1 MKKYGMLMFG
11 ILALV
16 GAFFPVAKSGALAVS
31 VNNIGGIS
39 YLLYAAP
46 LAAIA
51 LSVVALYKSGAQHIK
66 TLFVVVAG
74 IGIGICVYSIY
85 QGMEVLKYMG
95 SIMQQAGHGRMVG
108 NNVSASAMPAGG
120 GWMMLLGYCAMVAY
134 LRVGIFDTQDKKE
147 NTEKI
152 AEDKK

>member
-1 MKKYGMLMFG
+1 
-11 ILALV
+11 V
-16 GAFFPVAKSGALAVS
+16 GGV
-31 VNNIGGIS
+31 S
-39 YLLYAAP
+39 YLLYVVP

-51 LSVVALYKSGAQHIK
+51 LFTITLYKSGVRYAK
-66 TLFVVVAG
+66 TLYEIIAG
-74 IGIGICVYSIY
+74 IGIGTCVYAIY